1 MEKTKKIKIF
11 VGLSYLVLLTVF
23 LYLFFSHFSVQ
34 EITSY
39 EFIKKN
45 SSYFIELK
53 KSNLFLVILVFFF
66 THNFMGIPFFGIWVA
81 SCSDGWFYFR

>member
-53 KSNLFLVILVFFF
+53 KTNLFLVILVFFY
-66 THNFMGIPFFGIWVA
+66 
-81 SCSDGWFYFR
+81 SQFYGYSLFWDLGRQLL